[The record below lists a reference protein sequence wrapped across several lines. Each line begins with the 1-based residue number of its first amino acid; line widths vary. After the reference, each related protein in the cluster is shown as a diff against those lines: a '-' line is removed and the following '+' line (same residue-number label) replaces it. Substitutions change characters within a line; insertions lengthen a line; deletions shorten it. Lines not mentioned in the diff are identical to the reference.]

1 MSERKERI
9 NRVALLCASSFKD
22 RLSHRCSIS
31 IMEELVSENKIDAQI
46 VKDMYAV
53 LGKDAQMEEKPEN
66 AKLMAKRWRCNVCGY
81 IHEGDTPLFLSSC
94 DCCFEEFSLID

>member
-1 MSERKERI
+1 MGERKEGI
-9 NRVALLCASSFKD
+9 KRVALLCASSLED

-31 IMEELVSENKIDAQI
+31 IIEDMTNENQIEAKI

-66 AKLMAKRWRCNVCGY
+66 AKLIAKR
-81 IHEGDTPLFLSSC
+81 
-94 DCCFEEFSLID
+94 